1 MFRREI
7 KKQFNENKYNILT
20 QKGRVLLYLVDK
32 TNNRCT
38 SKISAIKVS
47 IPKTLDWINSIDD
60 FRIQLHQEI
69 LHIPSFPQGSNK
81 TYAFAKWGTTS
92 FRKSTNSKDSYSKHQ

>member
-20 QKGRVLLYLVDK
+20 QKGRDLLDLVDN
-32 TNNRCT
+32 TNIRCT
-38 SKISAIKVS
+38 SKISTIKVS
-47 IPKTLDWINSIDD
+47 IPKALDWVNSIDD

-69 LHIPSFPQGSNK
+69 LHISSLPQGSNK
-81 TYAFAKWGTTS
+81 TYAIT
-92 FRKSTNSKDSYSKHQ
+92 